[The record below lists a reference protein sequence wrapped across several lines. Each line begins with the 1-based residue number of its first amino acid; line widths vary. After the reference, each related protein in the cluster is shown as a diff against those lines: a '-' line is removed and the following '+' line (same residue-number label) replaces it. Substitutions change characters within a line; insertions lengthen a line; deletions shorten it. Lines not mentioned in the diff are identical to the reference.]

1 MDQTSKSC
9 PYCGSPLPRAA
20 AFCPH
25 CAQSLRPRRTMAP
38 PLRRWRRLLRPA
50 VILAV
55 LAAAMLAGWRCLAPR
70 TFDAY
75 GQVTYTDADGTYQLL
90 VTFQNERFTPQ
101 PEITEQAEADGEY
114 RMPSRL
120 FINHVDTGANAGQIF
135 LQKVEWASAELLQ
148 PEDSPSPMAC
158 SQPEYRDFSPDSAL
172 VSLVDFAGRSAPAE
186 LVWTLRMENGDTIR
200 LRQKIAAEL
209 VETYDF
215 GPEDA
220 PMDTAEDLQ
229 ALVDRIAEEVPLPA
243 VVNLHL
249 PVVTYQGGLTIGDRP
264 VNLFG
269 SADASGRRT
278 AFTGTVRVAAPDG
291 PICYFHDL
299 DFTGDGSGVGVSASS
314 RFWAENCAF
323 TNWKTGV
330 LGYGDVWV
338 NVIGCRF
345 TGNGVGFHFNSAG
358 KYATHTLYND
368 NLFEHN
374 GTAVLLER
382 VPTEET
388 LNFQGC
394 RFTGNG
400 TDIDN
405 RCGHSLEI
413 AQAVFE

>member
-1 MDQTSKSC
+1 M
-9 PYCGSPLPRAA
+9 
-20 AFCPH
+20 
-25 CAQSLRPRRTMAP
+25 
-38 PLRRWRRLLRPA
+38 
-50 VILAV
+50 
-55 LAAAMLAGWRCLAPR
+55 
-70 TFDAY
+70 
-75 GQVTYTDADGTYQLL
+75 
-90 VTFQNERFTPQ
+90 
-101 PEITEQAEADGEY
+101 
-114 RMPSRL
+114 
-120 FINHVDTGANAGQIF
+120 
-135 LQKVEWASAELLQ
+135 
-148 PEDSPSPMAC
+148 
-158 SQPEYRDFSPDSAL
+158 
-172 VSLVDFAGRSAPAE
+172 
-186 LVWTLRMENGDTIR
+186 
-200 LRQKIAAEL
+200 
-209 VETYDF
+209 
-215 GPEDA
+215 
-220 PMDTAEDLQ
+220 
-229 ALVDRIAEEVPLPA
+229 DRIAEEVPLPA

-249 PVVTYQGGLTIGDRP
+249 PAVTYQGGLTIGDRP